1 MLEHRLNS
9 QRIVVARDICHGK
22 PHVAG
27 TRIMVY
33 QVLDLLAAG
42 KSIDEIRSD
51 EYFPELTVEDI
62 FACLRY
68 ASQVIRTEEIIP
80 VL

>member
-1 MLEHRLNS
+1 MLEHQLDH
-9 QRIVVARDICHGK
+9 QRIVVARDVCHDK
-22 PHVAG
+22 PRVAG

-33 QVLDLLAAG
+33 QVLDLLAGG
-42 KSIDEIRSD
+42 KSIDEIMSND
-51 EYFPELTVEDI
+51 YFPELTVEDI

-68 ASQVIRTEEIIP
+68 ASQVIRTEEIVP

>member
-1 MLEHRLNS
+1 MLEHRLDS

-22 PHVAG
+22 PCLAG

-33 QVLDLLAAG
+33 QVLDLLAGG
-42 KSIDEIRSD
+42 KSIDEIISD
-51 EYFPELTVEDI
+51 EYFPELTVEDV

>member
-1 MLEHRLNS
+1 MLEHRLDS

-22 PHVAG
+22 PRLAG
-27 TRIMVY
+27 TRIIVY
-33 QVLDLLAAG
+33 QVLDLLAGG
-42 KSIDEIRSD
+42 KSIDEIISD
-51 EYFPELTVEDI
+51 EYFPELTVEDV

>member
-1 MLEHRLNS
+1 L
-9 QRIVVARDICHGK
+9 
-22 PHVAG
+22 AG
-27 TRIMVY
+27 
-33 QVLDLLAAG
+33 G

>member
-22 PHVAG
+22 PRIAG

-33 QVLDLLAAG
+33 QVLDLLAGG
-42 KSIDEIRSD
+42 KSIDEIMSD

>member
-1 MLEHRLNS
+1 MLEHQLDH
-9 QRIVVARDICHGK
+9 QRIVVARDVCHGK
-22 PHVAG
+22 PRVAG

-33 QVLDLLAAG
+33 QVLDLLAGG
-42 KSIDEIRSD
+42 KSIAEIMSD
-51 EYFPELTVEDI
+51 DYFPELTVEDI

-68 ASQVIRTEEIIP
+68 ASQVIRTEEIVP

>member
-1 MLEHRLNS
+1 MLEHQIDQ
-9 QRIVVARDICHGK
+9 QRIVAERDVCHGK
-22 PHVAG
+22 PRVVG

-33 QVLDLLAAG
+33 QVLDLLAGG
-42 KSIDEIRSD
+42 KSIDEIMSD
-51 EYFPELTVEDI
+51 DYFPELTVEDI

-68 ASQVIRTEEIIP
+68 ASQVIRTEEIVP

>member
-22 PHVAG
+22 PRVAG

-33 QVLDLLAAG
+33 QVLDLLAGG
-42 KSIDEIRSD
+42 KSIDEIMSD

>member
-1 MLEHRLNS
+1 MLEHQLDH
-9 QRIVVARDICHGK
+9 QRIVVARDVCHGK
-22 PHVAG
+22 PRVAG

-33 QVLDLLAAG
+33 QVLDLLAGG
-42 KSIDEIRSD
+42 KSIDEIMSND
-51 EYFPELTVEDI
+51 YFPELTVEDI

-68 ASQVIRTEEIIP
+68 ASQVIRTEEIVP

>member
-1 MLEHRLNS
+1 MLEHQLDH
-9 QRIVVARDICHGK
+9 QRIVVARDVCHGK
-22 PHVAG
+22 PRVAG

-33 QVLDLLAAG
+33 QVLDLLAGG
-42 KSIDEIRSD
+42 KSIDKIMSND
-51 EYFPELTVEDI
+51 YFPELTVEDI

-68 ASQVIRTEEIIP
+68 ASQVIRTEEIVP

>member
-1 MLEHRLNS
+1 MLEHRLDS
-9 QRIVVARDICHGK
+9 QRIVVSRDVCHGK
-22 PHVAG
+22 PRLAG

-33 QVLDLLAAG
+33 QVLDLLASG

-68 ASQVIRTEEIIP
+68 G
-80 VL
+80 